1 MSNQIPKKG
10 TIMKFIIFLITAS
23 IFTAC
28 NSSDSFMGPK
38 LGDEFEIDY
47 GQSVTLEDHFLT
59 IKFKTVENDSRCPEG
74 VLCFWEGN
82 ARIVI
87 EVSQFAFEL
96 NTSLEPMEIDY
107 FGFKIELISVNPY
120 PVVYEHID
128 LEDYRITLI
137 VSE

>member
-1 MSNQIPKKG
+1 
-10 TIMKFIIFLITAS
+10 MKFIILLLTAS

-28 NSSDSFMGPK
+28 NTSDDLMGPK
-38 LGDEFEIDY
+38 LGDEFEIEY
-47 GQSVTLEDHFLT
+47 GQSVTLEDRFLT

-96 NTSLEPMEIDY
+96 NTSLEPKEIDH
-107 FGFKIELISVNPY
+107 FGFKIEFKSVNPY
-120 PVVYEHID
+120 PVID
-128 LEDYRITLI
+128 ENINIEDYRITLI